1 MHEHDC
7 LLILQREWRNNVADR
22 GSKQCNLH
30 AELIRQASERNSPAS
45 WCKRRHVGRTQ
56 SQQELLILQTLL
68 TITELQVFK
77 RQPKRHKDKERKQ
90 RADEG
95 EESAKQ
101 VLWEW
106 VEVMQVAL
114 EK

>member
-1 MHEHDC
+1 M
-7 LLILQREWRNNVADR
+7 
-22 GSKQCNLH
+22 
-30 AELIRQASERNSPAS
+30 
-45 WCKRRHVGRTQ
+45 GRTEPERALEPADTSDNNCAAGFQ
-56 SQQELLILQTLL
+56 KPTKKAQ
-68 TITELQVFK
+68 
-77 RQPKRHKDKERKQ
+77 RQRERKQ